1 MPLPDNDVNLRCPL
15 KRKNRL
21 ERVINA
27 KTMLTRQKMDSPAF
41 ETMSGNDGDNRGQ
54 AEAQTRDVTQLL
66 RAWSEGDQEA
76 LERLTPLVYQ
86 ELHRRA
92 HRQMAQERSGQ
103 TLQTTAL
110 VNEIYLQLI
119 DLRGVSWR
127 DRAHFFALSSRL
139 IRRVLIDA
147 ARARRSLKRGAGSPH
162 VEFDENLLISTEPR
176 ADVLALDEALTA
188 LATLDQRKSEVVE
201 LRFFGGL
208 GIEEVAEVLKVSPET
223 VKRDW
228 KLAKAWLRRE
238 LRRDKSSQQID
249 DRRRQRPFID
259 PAG

>member
-1 MPLPDNDVNLRCPL
+1 LSLSF
-15 KRKNRL
+15 
-21 ERVINA
+21 ERMIEDRRDD
-27 KTMLTRQKMDSPAF
+27 K
-41 ETMSGNDGDNRGQ
+41 DGGERD
-54 AEAQTRDVTQLL
+54 AQTRDVTQLL
-66 RAWSEGDQEA
+66 RAWSEGDQLA
-76 LERLTPLVYQ
+76 LEKLTPLVYQ

-92 HRQMAQERSGQ
+92 HRQMTQERSGQ
-103 TLQTTAL
+103 ILQTTAI

-147 ARARRSLKRGAGSPH
+147 ARSKASLKRGAGSPH
-162 VEFDENLLISTEPR
+162 VALDENLLVSTEPP
-176 ADVLALDEALTA
+176 ADIVALDEALTA
-188 LATLDQRKSEVVE
+188 LAGIDPRKSQVVE

-208 GIEEVAEVLKVSPET
+208 GIEETAEVLKVSPET

-238 LRRDKSSQQID
+238 LRHFSDTTA
-249 DRRRQRPFID
+249 
-259 PAG
+259 AGK

>member
-1 MPLPDNDVNLRCPL
+1 MSEDRPNDRNGG
-15 KRKNRL
+15 
-21 ERVINA
+21 ER
-27 KTMLTRQKMDSPAF
+27 
-41 ETMSGNDGDNRGQ
+41 
-54 AEAQTRDVTQLL
+54 EAQTRDVTQLL
-66 RAWSEGDQEA
+66 RAWSGGDQLA
-76 LERLTPLVYQ
+76 LEKLTPLVYQ

-103 TLQTTAL
+103 ILQTTAL
-110 VNEIYLQLI
+110 VNEIYVQLI

-147 ARARRSLKRGAGSPH
+147 ARSKASLKRGAGSPH
-162 VEFDENLLISTEPR
+162 VALDENLLVSTEPP
-176 ADVLALDEALTA
+176 ADVVALDEALTA
-188 LATLDQRKSEVVE
+188 LGGIDQRKSQVVE

-208 GIEEVAEVLKVSPET
+208 SIEETAEVLKVSPET

-238 LRRDKSSQQID
+238 LRHYSDTT
-249 DRRRQRPFID
+249 
-259 PAG
+259 PARA

>member
-1 MPLPDNDVNLRCPL
+1 
-15 KRKNRL
+15 
-21 ERVINA
+21 
-27 KTMLTRQKMDSPAF
+27 
-41 ETMSGNDGDNRGQ
+41 MSGDRG
-54 AEAQTRDVTQLL
+54 ANGGHDKAPARDVTQLL
-66 RAWSEGDQEA
+66 RAWSQGDQQA
-76 LERLTPLVYQ
+76 LEQLTPLVYH

-92 HRQMAQERSGQ
+92 HRQIARERSGR

-110 VNEIYLQLI
+110 VNEIYVKLI

-147 ARARRSLKRGAGSPH
+147 ARARASLKRGAGSPH
-162 VEFDENLLISTEPR
+162 VEYDENLLVSTEPR
-176 ADVLALDEALTA
+176 ADVVALDEALTA
-188 LATLDQRKSEVVE
+188 LATIDQRKSEVVE

-208 GIEEVAEVLKVSPET
+208 GIEETAEVLNVSPET

-238 LRRDKSSQQID
+238 LRQYGDATPTGES
-249 DRRRQRPFID
+249 
-259 PAG
+259 

>member
-1 MPLPDNDVNLRCPL
+1 MIEDRRDD
-15 KRKNRL
+15 KDGG
-21 ERVINA
+21 ER
-27 KTMLTRQKMDSPAF
+27 D
-41 ETMSGNDGDNRGQ
+41 
-54 AEAQTRDVTQLL
+54 AQTREVTQLL
-66 RAWSEGDQEA
+66 RAWSEGDQLA
-76 LERLTPLVYQ
+76 LEKLTPLVYQ

-92 HRQMAQERSGQ
+92 HRQMTQERSGQ
-103 TLQTTAL
+103 ILQTTAI

-147 ARARRSLKRGAGSPH
+147 ARSKASLKRGAGSPH
-162 VEFDENLLISTEPR
+162 VALDENLLVSTEPP
-176 ADVLALDEALTA
+176 ADIVALDEALTA
-188 LATLDQRKSEVVE
+188 LAGIDPRKSQVVE

-208 GIEEVAEVLKVSPET
+208 GIEETAEVLKVSPET

-238 LRRDKSSQQID
+238 LRHFSDTTA
-249 DRRRQRPFID
+249 
-259 PAG
+259 AGK